1 MTDTIDFLII
11 GGGVGGTSAGAFLSK
26 HGSVTLLESEDAL
39 AYHAS
44 GRSAALFEQSY
55 GKPSTVDLN
64 RASRQYHQ
72 DAGVLSPRGLMLVG
86 TASDTDA
93 FDADMTAM
101 GLTRLSGTEA
111 AAHIPILDTRVVDR
125 AGYHADCYD
134 IDTDRLIQGYAKTI
148 RDAGGTIATK
158 SRVLAIER
166 LENGWRVI
174 TKTADFYAKTVV
186 NAAGPWADQVAVMAG
201 VAPIGLQGFRR
212 SMGRIP
218 APANHDVSDWP
229 MTFGAGEAWY
239 FKPDAGALI
248 VSPAEEHAMDPHDA
262 FADDMVLAEGF
273 ARYEAHVTEPVTRL
287 LSSWAGLRTFS
298 PDRTLVLG
306 PDPTARDFIWC
317 AGQGGYGIQSS
328 PAAGRLVAAL
338 TVGDT
343 PELDASTVAALHPA
357 RFRQ

>member
-1 MTDTIDFLII
+1 MTDTIDFLVI
-11 GGGVGGTSAGAFLSK
+11 GGGVAGTSAGAFLSN
-26 HGSVTLLESEDAL
+26 HGCVALLEGEDAL

-55 GKPSTVDLN
+55 GQPSTVDLN
-64 RASRQYHQ
+64 RASRTYHQ

-86 TASDTDA
+86 TPATSDA
-93 FDADMTAM
+93 FDHDLTTM
-101 GLTRLSGTEA
+101 GLTRLSGQEA
-111 AAHIPILDTRVVDR
+111 LDHIPILNTQLVDR
-125 AGYHADCYD
+125 VGYNADCFD

-148 RDAGGTIATK
+148 RDNGGTVQTK
-158 SRVLAIER
+158 ARVTSIIKDLHWIVSSTVGDFKAR
-166 LENGWRVI
+166 KVI
-174 TKTADFYAKTVV
+174 
-186 NAAGPWADQVAVMAG
+186 NAAGPWADQIAAIAG
-201 VAPIGLQGFRR
+201 IAPIGLQPFRR

-218 APANHDVSDWP
+218 APADLNLTQWP
-229 MTFGAGEAWY
+229 MTFGAGESWY
-239 FKPDAGALI
+239 CKPDAGALI
-248 VSPAEEHAMDPHDA
+248 VSPAEEHPMDPHDA
-262 FADDMVLAEGF
+262 YADDMVLAEGF

-306 PDPTARDFIWC
+306 PDPTSPDFIWC

-343 PELDASTVAALHPA
+343 PELDADTVAALHPA
-357 RFRQ
+357 RLRQ